1 MKKVFV
7 AGATGFLGT
16 NLIIELI
23 RQNYLVKG
31 LDTNLK
37 NYKGPDHEHLQLIQG
52 NALDLD
58 AALLSDCDAVIHVIG
73 ETTPNLSFANYHRIN
88 VEVAIAVLH
97 AAIKNKV
104 KRFVFV
110 SSANTLGYKD
120 DYSLGSEE
128 KPIRAPHNAC
138 PYALSKLEAEEH
150 LLQYADRIDI
160 VIANPTFL
168 IGAYDFKPTSGRIIL
183 NGLHKKII
191 FYPPGGK
198 SFVHV
203 EDVAKGLVNC
213 LERGKNGEK
222 YLLAGENLSF
232 RDFYLKLI
240 APLEQKPMLVQIPYW
255 MMKIMGWAGDLI
267 LRLGF
272 RTGLSTLNMKILS
285 IENFYSNEKSI
296 KELKLRYQ
304 PIDKAIADAL
314 KFFQSDLFRKKY

>member
-16 NLIIELI
+16 NLIIELL

-52 NALDLD
+52 DALDLD

-128 KPIRAPHNAC
+128 KPIRAPHNTC
-138 PYALSKLEAEEH
+138 PYALSKLEAEER
-150 LLQYADRIDI
+150 LLQYSDKIDI
-160 VIANPTFL
+160 VIANPTFM
-168 IGAYDFKPTSGRIIL
+168 IGSYDFKPTSGRIIL
-183 NGLHKKII
+183 NGLHRNII
-191 FYPPGGK
+191 FHPPGGK
-198 SFVHV
+198 NFVHV
-203 EDVAKGLVNC
+203 GDVARGLVNC
-213 LERGKNGEK
+213 FELGKNGEK

-232 RDFYLKLI
+232 SDFYLKLI
-240 APLEQKPMLVQIPYW
+240 AYLEKKPLLVKIPNW
-255 MMKIMGWAGDLI
+255 IMKILGWTGDLI

-272 RTGLSTLNMKILS
+272 RTGLSSLNMKIMS
-285 IENFYSNEKSI
+285 IENFYSNQKSI
-296 KELKLRYQ
+296 SELKLRYH
-304 PIDKAIADAL
+304 PIDQAIFDAL
-314 KFFQSDLFRKKY
+314 KFFQSDEFRNR